1 MIEPQRKPR
10 RRIYI
15 VGPTD
20 GYYEQNRSRFG
31 RAARDLRDAGF
42 EPIIPDPQSQS
53 TLTAMYFE
61 ADGLATLDN
70 WAEDR
75 IAAERVRT
83 AQQLLIPVRPLAVW
97 LGVLD

>member
-1 MIEPQRKPR
+1 MIEPQQSPR

-20 GYYEQNRSRFG
+20 GYFEQNQGRFG
-31 RAARDLRDAGF
+31 RAARDLYDAGF
-42 EPIIPDPQSQS
+42 EPIIPDPQGQP
-53 TLTAMYFE
+53 TPAMYFE

-75 IAAERVRT
+75 IAARRVRD
-83 AQQLLIPVRPLAVW
+83 AHALSIPVRPLAAW